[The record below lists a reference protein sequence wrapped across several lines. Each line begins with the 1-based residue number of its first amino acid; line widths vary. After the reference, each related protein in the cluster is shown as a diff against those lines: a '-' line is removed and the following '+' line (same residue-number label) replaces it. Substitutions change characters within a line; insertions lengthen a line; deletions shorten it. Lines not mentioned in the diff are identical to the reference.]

1 MKGLY
6 ILLKPK
12 RLMTSLL
19 SIKIYW
25 DQNFNFN
32 VKNKNINIYEQ
43 YNKLAALQN
52 VILFF
57 QVQMYGSENAIT
69 IKQWWWLSRRPV

>member
-1 MKGLY
+1 
-6 ILLKPK
+6 
-12 RLMTSLL
+12 MTSLL

-25 DQNFNFN
+25 DQNFNFK

-52 VILFF
+52 VILLF
-57 QVQMYGSENAIT
+57 QVQMYGSENAHCH
-69 IKQWWWLSRRPV
+69 